1 MMLLANSGK
10 ALQRSPNCQEFGSE
24 VRFQAGGPAASD
36 MIAEFANSIIIGTQI
51 YGRLRNW
58 MPTATDTISFGTDW
72 KEVFHSVAR
81 WSSYTI
87 YVPVIGVKSK
97 LTECV

>member
-1 MMLLANSGK
+1 MEPLLWSSF
-10 ALQRSPNCQEFGSE
+10 LSPNGTL
-24 VRFQAGGPAASD
+24 VPVVD
-36 MIAEFANSIIIGTQI
+36 FANSVIIGTQI